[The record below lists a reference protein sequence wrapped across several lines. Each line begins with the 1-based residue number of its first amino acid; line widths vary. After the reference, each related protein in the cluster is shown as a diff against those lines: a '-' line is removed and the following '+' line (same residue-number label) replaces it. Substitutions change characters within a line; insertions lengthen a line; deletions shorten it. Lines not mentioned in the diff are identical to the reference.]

1 LASLWLLIS
10 VRVAERG
17 GDLQM
22 LQWTAA
28 GAGSRF
34 AILANHT
41 GSAGALGKQDWNRIY
56 AFEAGK

>member
-1 LASLWLLIS
+1 
-10 VRVAERG
+10 
-17 GDLQM
+17 M